1 MILAGLIG
9 LIAILSVISI
19 LQSGEAVEDFDRRTN
34 TDLPFWLG
42 YGHR

>member
-9 LIAILSVISI
+9 LIAVLSVISI
-19 LQSGEAVEDFDRRTN
+19 LQSGEAVDDLDRRSN
-34 TDLPFWLG
+34 TELPFWLG